1 MLKHCVAPAFLAAS
15 LFAQQPYGDPTPGT
29 GGFEPRLSAAGPWIG
44 NANFGFDIQGGLG
57 STLAFVVFSTD
68 DADLS
73 LFGFNLLLNPA
84 GNLGSILTLLT
95 GSGPGEGEG
104 FVPLPLLLPPTP
116 ALIGAPFFAQ
126 AVLSDGGSPGGN
138 FSASQGVRFELALEP
153 LVFVGCSIG
162 SNDPYQLI
170 APFAN
175 LVVNTNSPPQVNN
188 CSGAVFDDGGQRLF
202 VSSSIGNMVGM
213 ANTATLPPTWTTI
226 YNSAGPCYGLGID
239 ETRDW
244 LWTLTDPGTGRRE
257 LVALDVAT
265 GSPTFGGI
273 LVNTTNVT
281 TSGIVERWSL
291 SPSARRAAVLTA
303 FPSSLTIV
311 DTDPT
316 SPTFLQNLVSQFAI
330 TPTQN
335 GINLPN
341 QVRITPDDRYALVI
355 VQLAGATPSE
365 IARFDIVNNAWI
377 DHNPTLPG
385 VQHMSPSSLPPVVLG
400 GAGTGLS
407 VSSDGR
413 FAVVAGFNGCGWAG
427 RIALD
432 PSDPQSFGYTP
443 WNPGVL
449 LSNAWTASLSTD
461 DTEVGIACWPRDSC
475 PAVASPQLF
484 RLEAVTG
491 ALLGTTPIA
500 FNANPNTLQNLYT
513 VVYR

>member
-1 MLKHCVAPAFLAAS
+1 M
-15 LFAQQPYGDPTPGT
+15 
-29 GGFEPRLSAAGPWIG
+29 
-44 NANFGFDIQGGLG
+44 
-57 STLAFVVFSTD
+57 
-68 DADLS
+68 
-73 LFGFNLLLNPA
+73 
-84 GNLGSILTLLT
+84 
-95 GSGPGEGEG
+95 
-104 FVPLPLLLPPTP
+104 
-116 ALIGAPFFAQ
+116 
-126 AVLSDGGSPGGN
+126 
-138 FSASQGVRFELALEP
+138 
-153 LVFVGCSIG
+153 
-162 SNDPYQLI
+162 
-170 APFAN
+170 
-175 LVVNTNSPPQVNN
+175 
-188 CSGAVFDDGGQRLF
+188 
-202 VSSSIGNMVGM
+202 
-213 ANTATLPPTWTTI
+213 
-226 YNSAGPCYGLGID
+226 
-239 ETRDW
+239 
-244 LWTLTDPGTGRRE
+244 
-257 LVALDVAT
+257 
-265 GSPTFGGI
+265 
-273 LVNTTNVT
+273 NTTNVT